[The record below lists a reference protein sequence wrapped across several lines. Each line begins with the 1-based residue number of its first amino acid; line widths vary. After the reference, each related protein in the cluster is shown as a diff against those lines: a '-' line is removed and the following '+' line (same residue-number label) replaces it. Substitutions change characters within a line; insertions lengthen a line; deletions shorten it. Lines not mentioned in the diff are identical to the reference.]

1 MEEEVNE
8 DLLTVHEFWRKF
20 TVKHAVDHLMK
31 AWEGLNVATIRHG
44 WLKLAPHLVPPIT
57 QPIQQSRDVLAAAV
71 QEARLVPGFG
81 DVAEDDL
88 LEIHA
93 GGEEATEEDIM
104 SAAAVE
110 DTLQQEPQQQPTDD
124 AAPKDLSMHQVSS
137 ILAVIDILKS
147 TIAENEICEV
157 RKAEMIQGAEQ
168 TFRYYFDL
176 HIQKQNKLK
185 QALITKFVRP
195 NVRPNVSDDDDEPA
209 QPVVLD
215 PAVPST
221 SNVFQSLP
229 SLEELFTEDDMEE
242 FEGFLGEDG

>member
-1 MEEEVNE
+1 MIEDDSDVDEPMEEEVNE

-93 GGEEATEEDIM
+93 GGEEATEEDII

-147 TIAENEICEV
+147 TIAENEVHEG
-157 RKAEMIQGAEQ
+157 EFG
-168 TFRYYFDL
+168 
-176 HIQKQNKLK
+176 
-185 QALITKFVRP
+185 RP
-195 NVRPNVSDDDDEPA
+195 K
-209 QPVVLD
+209 
-215 PAVPST
+215 PST
-221 SNVFQSLP
+221 SWDISQELLSNPKP
-229 SLEELFTEDDMEE
+229 STSQYVSEDSISPPVHVHIIGIDISDIPEYEEKFTISRKQQEE
-242 FEGFLGEDG
+242 MMRRDL